1 MRNTVQGSVLRS
13 WVGTRKR
20 PFACLANLRGL
31 PVLRQGTASERYH
44 TSGLRGAG
52 AGAFVGPDGKSL
64 PVPEDLPNAHMR
76 LFGGAQ
82 YHRAMAE
89 FRSGIGAL
97 TCPDI
102 SREEIVNACGI
113 DDFHDGVNYTR
124 TACVIAVSKARDTFE
139 PFLHQ
144 ARPIPYPTLP
154 GTAVAPICVACK
166 ALQVLGTRCVVVFR
180 RATRLLVPAQGVCH
194 LLQGITQACTE
205 RCMRTPSCDRHPGSV
220 WCVCAAFQLTR

>member
-1 MRNTVQGSVLRS
+1 MLPYEGYLSRTGSFTLSVH
-13 WVGTRKR
+13 VMKG
-20 PFACLANLRGL
+20 ACC
-31 PVLRQGTASERYH
+31 
-44 TSGLRGAG
+44 
-52 AGAFVGPDGKSL
+52 AGAFVGADGKSL

-124 TACVIAVSKARDTFE
+124 TACVIAVSKARDLFE

-144 ARPIPYPTLP
+144 AR
-154 GTAVAPICVACK
+154 
-166 ALQVLGTRCVVVFR
+166 
-180 RATRLLVPAQGVCH
+180 
-194 LLQGITQACTE
+194 
-205 RCMRTPSCDRHPGSV
+205 
-220 WCVCAAFQLTR
+220 AAS

>member
-1 MRNTVQGSVLRS
+1 M
-13 WVGTRKR
+13 
-20 PFACLANLRGL
+20 
-31 PVLRQGTASERYH
+31 LRQGRASERYH

-154 GTAVAPICVACK
+154 GTAVAPICVAM
-166 ALQVLGTRCVVVFR
+166 
-180 RATRLLVPAQGVCH
+180 QGVAGAEH
-194 LLQGITQACTE
+194 TRFGRQVRNAIACSCT
-205 RCMRTPSCDRHPGSV
+205 RRVPLTTRHRTGLH
-220 WCVCAAFQLTR
+220 

>member
-1 MRNTVQGSVLRS
+1 M
-13 WVGTRKR
+13 
-20 PFACLANLRGL
+20 
-31 PVLRQGTASERYH
+31 
-44 TSGLRGAG
+44 
-52 AGAFVGPDGKSL
+52 GPDGKPI

-89 FRSGIGAL
+89 FRSAIGVL

-144 ARPIPYPTLP
+144 VRVAFGMNVQADAESMAHARL
-154 GTAVAPICVACK
+154 A
-166 ALQVLGTRCVVVFR
+166 
-180 RATRLLVPAQGVCH
+180 H
-194 LLQGITQACTE
+194 D
-205 RCMRTPSCDRHPGSV
+205 S
-220 WCVCAAFQLTR
+220 